1 MPLTQFL
8 LPMNQLEQ
16 VMPPA
21 LLRAVGFTLLH
32 SLWQGVALALVV
44 ALLLRLLQRQA
55 ALVRYRL
62 AAVALLTLGGLA
74 VVTFSY
80 YYVQE
85 PTPVA
90 ASQPA
95 VVVPSTYPAP
105 LVITSKTAAVLS
117 ANPTTAWRPLLAAT
131 TSYLERHLGVLVGLW
146 LLGFV
151 VMTVR
156 LLAAFAY
163 VRRLRGQQV
172 SAVPVAWQQ
181 CLARLVA
188 RTGLHLRV
196 QLLASSLVP
205 SPLVIG
211 HLKPVILLPLGVLN
225 GLAPAEAEM
234 ILAHELAHIMRKDY
248 LFNFVQAVAEVVFF
262 YHPAVWFL
270 SAVLHTERENCC
282 DDLATQLGGSPRQ
295 LAHALASLAE
305 LTYFAPAPR
314 LALALA
320 GHGDSLLSRIQ
331 RLARPR
337 PARATG
343 LWPASCALLGVGL
356 LLGGL
361 LLAARA
367 ATPPHKHLTATRTRR
382 ATTRKSRP
390 DTALRTGRPPLAAS
404 DEALQGVFQTH
415 LLAEGLLP
423 AAANYT
429 LSLTATQFAINH
441 VRQSATVAARYQR
454 LYEAATGY
462 RMTAT
467 TQYYTANEVVDQ
479 VGDTPPLAV
488 HRPLP
493 LPGPAAGAEADS
505 TGSSQLALLQQL
517 RRDGLVG
524 PFTQHFTVEVTKA
537 GVFLVNGQPQP
548 ASLLATYRPLFHL
561 PARTAGGTTTI
572 KLSVR

>member
-1 MPLTQFL
+1 
-8 LPMNQLEQ
+8 MNQLENL
-16 VMPPA
+16 MPPA

-32 SLWQGVALALVV
+32 SLWQGVVLALVV
-44 ALLLRLLQRQA
+44 AVLLKLLQRQA
-55 ALVRYRL
+55 AVVRYRL
-62 AAVALLTLGGLA
+62 AAIALLTLVGLA
-74 VVTFSY
+74 AVTFGY
-80 YYVQE
+80 YYGQT
-85 PTPVA
+85 PLPVA
-90 ASQPA
+90 ASPHV
-95 VVVPSTYPAP
+95 VVVPSSYPAP
-105 LVITSKTAAVLS
+105 LVLTPKTVAVLS
-117 ANPTTAWRPLLAAT
+117 ATPATAWRLLLVAT
-131 TSYLERHLGVLVGLW
+131 TSYLEQHLAVLVGLW

-151 VMTVR
+151 AMAVR

-181 CLARLVA
+181 CLVQLMERA
-188 RTGLHLRV
+188 GLRLRV
-196 QLLASSLVP
+196 ELLASALVP

-211 HLKPVILLPLGVLN
+211 HLKPVILLPLGVLS
-225 GLAPAEAEM
+225 GLAPAELEM

-248 LFNFVQAVAEVVFF
+248 LFNFVQAVAEVLFF

-320 GHGDSLLSRIQ
+320 GRGDSLLSRVQ

-356 LLGGL
+356 LLGGIL
-361 LLAARA
+361 FAARA
-367 ATPPHKHLTATRTRR
+367 ATPHHKHLTATRTRR
-382 ATTRKSRP
+382 AATRKSRP
-390 DTALRTGRPPLAAS
+390 DEAPRTGRPPLATS
-404 DEALQGVFQTH
+404 DDALQGLFQQH
-415 LLAEGLLP
+415 LLAESLLP

-429 LSLTATQFAINH
+429 LLLTATQFAINN
-441 VRQSATVAARYQR
+441 VVQPAAVTARYQR

-462 RMTAT
+462 RLTAT
-467 TQYYTANEVVDQ
+467 TTYYTANEVVDQ
-479 VGDTPPLAV
+479 ISDTPPPVA

-493 LPGPAAGAEADS
+493 LPNLAASTETDS
-505 TGSSQLALLQQL
+505 AATTQLALLQQL
-517 RRDGLVG
+517 RRDGLVA
-524 PFTQHFTVEVTKA
+524 PFAQQFSLEVTKT
-537 GVFLVNGQPQP
+537 GVFLVNSQPQP
-548 ASLLATYRPLFHL
+548 ASLLATYRPLLHL
-561 PARTAGGTTTI
+561 PASTAGRTTTI

>member
-1 MPLTQFL
+1 MS
-8 LPMNQLEQ
+8 QLEQ
-16 VMPPA
+16 WMPPA
-21 LLRAVGFTLLH
+21 LLRAVGFALLH

-44 ALLLRLLQRQA
+44 AVLLRLLQRQA
-55 ALVRYRL
+55 AVVRYRL
-62 AAVALLTLGGLA
+62 AAVALLTLVGLA
-74 VVTFSY
+74 LVTFSY
-80 YYVQE
+80 YYGQQ
-85 PTPVA
+85 PAPVA
-90 ASQPA
+90 ATRVA
-95 VVVPSTYPAP
+95 VVVPSAYPAP
-105 LVITSKTAAVLS
+105 LVITPKTAAVLS
-117 ANPTTAWRPLLAAT
+117 ANPATAWPPLLAAAT
-131 TSYLERHLGVLVGLW
+131 GYLEQHLAVLVGLW
-146 LLGFV
+146 LLGLV
-151 VMTVR
+151 VMLVR

-163 VRRLRGQQV
+163 VRRLRDQQV

-188 RTGLHLRV
+188 RAGLRLQV
-196 QLLASSLVP
+196 QLLASALVP

-211 HLKPVILLPLGVLN
+211 HLKPVILLPLGVLS
-225 GLAPAEAEM
+225 GLAPAELEM

-320 GHGDSLLSRIQ
+320 GRGDSLLSRVQ

-337 PARATG
+337 PARTTG

-361 LLAARA
+361 LVAARA
-367 ATPPHKHLTATRTRR
+367 ATPHHKHLTPHHKHLTATRTRR
-382 ATTRKSRP
+382 AATRKSRP
-390 DTALRTGRPPLAAS
+390 DDALRTGQPPLAAS
-404 DEALQGVFQTH
+404 DDALQGFFQKQ

-429 LSLTATQFAINH
+429 LSLTATQFLINN
-441 VRQSATVAARYQR
+441 VGQPAAVTARYQR

-462 RMTAT
+462 RMTPT
-467 TQYYTANEVVDQ
+467 TTYYTANEVVDQ
-479 VGDTPPLAV
+479 VGDLPPPVV

-493 LPGPAAGAEADS
+493 LPPDATAKADLAGAA
-505 TGSSQLALLQQL
+505 QLALLQQL
-517 RRDGLVG
+517 RHDGLVA
-524 PFTQHFTVEVTKA
+524 PFAQQFTVEVTKA

-548 ASLLATYRPLFHL
+548 ASLLATYRPLLHM
-561 PARTAGGTTTI
+561 PASTAGRTTTI

>member
-1 MPLTQFL
+1 
-8 LPMNQLEQ
+8 MNQLEQ
-16 VMPPA
+16 LMPPA
-21 LLRAVGFTLLH
+21 LLRAVGFMLLH
-32 SLWQGVALALVV
+32 SLWQGVALALAV

-62 AAVALLTLGGLA
+62 AAIALLTLVGLA
-74 VVTFSY
+74 VVTFGY

-85 PTPVA
+85 PAPVA

-95 VVVPSTYPAP
+95 VVVPAAYPTP
-105 LVITSKTAAVLS
+105 LVTTPETAAIS

-131 TSYLERHLGVLVGLW
+131 TSYLERHLVVLVGLW

-151 VMTVR
+151 VMAVR

-188 RTGLHLRV
+188 RAGLRRRV
-196 QLLASSLVP
+196 QLLASSLVS

-225 GLAPAEAEM
+225 GLTPAELEM

-248 LFNFVQAVAEVVFF
+248 LFNFGQAVAEVIFF
-262 YHPAVWFL
+262 YHPGVWFL

-320 GHGDSLLSRIQ
+320 GHGDSLLSRVQ

-361 LLAARA
+361 LVAARA
-367 ATPPHKHLTATRTRR
+367 ATPHHKHLTATRIRR

-390 DTALRTGRPPLAAS
+390 ATALRTGQPPLAAS

-493 LPGPAAGAEADS
+493 LPGPAAGAEGDS
-505 TGSSQLALLQQL
+505 AGSSQLALLQQL

-524 PFTQHFTVEVTKA
+524 PFTQQFTVEVTKA
-537 GVFLVNGQPQP
+537 GVLLVNGQPQP
-548 ASLLATYRPLFHL
+548 ASLLVTYRPLLHL

>member
-1 MPLTQFL
+1 
-8 LPMNQLEQ
+8 
-16 VMPPA
+16 
-21 LLRAVGFTLLH
+21 
-32 SLWQGVALALVV
+32 
-44 ALLLRLLQRQA
+44 
-55 ALVRYRL
+55 VRYRL
-62 AAVALLTLGGLA
+62 AAIALLTLVGLA
-74 VVTFSY
+74 VVTFGY
-80 YYVQE
+80 YYGQK
-85 PTPVA
+85 PALVA
-90 ASQPA
+90 TSPHV
-95 VVVPSTYPAP
+95 VVVPSAYPAP
-105 LVITSKTAAVLS
+105 LVITPKTVALLSTNPSAV
-117 ANPTTAWRPLLAAT
+117 WRPLLVAT
-131 TSYLERHLGVLVGLW
+131 TGYLERHLAVLVGLW

-151 VMTVR
+151 VMAVR

-181 CLARLVA
+181 CMERLVVRA
-188 RTGLHLRV
+188 GLRLRV
-196 QLLASSLVP
+196 QLLASALVP

-211 HLKPVILLPLGVLN
+211 HLKPVILLPMSVLSN
-225 GLAPAEAEM
+225 LAPAELEM

-248 LFNFVQAVAEVVFF
+248 LFNFVQAVAEVLFF

-320 GHGDSLLSRIQ
+320 GRSDSLLSRVQ

-343 LWPASCALLGVGL
+343 LWPASVALLGVGL

-361 LLAARA
+361 LFAARA
-367 ATPPHKHLTATRTRR
+367 ATSHHKHLTATRTRR
-382 ATTRKSRP
+382 AATRKSRP
-390 DTALRTGRPPLAAS
+390 DDAPRTGRLPLATS
-404 DEALQGVFQTH
+404 DDALQNLFQRQ

-429 LSLTATQFAINH
+429 LLLTATRFSINNI
-441 VRQSATVAARYQR
+441 VQPAAVTARYQR

-462 RMTAT
+462 RITAT
-467 TQYYTANEVVDQ
+467 TTYYTANEVVDQ
-479 VGDTPPLAV
+479 VGDVPLPVA
-488 HRPLP
+488 HHPLP
-493 LPGPAAGAEADS
+493 LPGKAASAETDS
-505 TGSSQLALLQQL
+505 AAATQLALLQQL
-517 RRDGLVG
+517 RHDGLVG
-524 PFTQHFTVEVTKA
+524 PFAQQFALEVTKA

-548 ASLLATYRPLFHL
+548 ASLLATYRPLLRL
-561 PARTAGGTTTI
+561 PASSAGRTTTI

>member
-1 MPLTQFL
+1 MS
-8 LPMNQLEQ
+8 QLEHL
-16 VMPPA
+16 MPPA

-32 SLWQGVALALVV
+32 SLWQGVALVLVV
-44 ALLLRLLQRQA
+44 AVLLRLLQRQA
-55 ALVRYRL
+55 AVVRYRL
-62 AAVALLTLGGLA
+62 AAIALLTLVGLA
-74 VVTFSY
+74 MVTFGY
-80 YYVQE
+80 YYGQE
-85 PTPVA
+85 PAPVV
-90 ASQPA
+90 ASQQA
-95 VVVPSTYPAP
+95 VVVPSAYPAP
-105 LVITSKTAAVLS
+105 LLITPRLVAAHSVNS
-117 ANPTTAWRPLLAAT
+117 LATWQFALVAT
-131 TSYLERHLGVLVGLW
+131 TGYLERHLAVLVGLW
-146 LLGFV
+146 LFGFA
-151 VMTVR
+151 VMAVR
-156 LLAAFAY
+156 LLSAFAY

-181 CLARLVA
+181 CMERLVA
-188 RTGLHLRV
+188 RAGLRFRV
-196 QLLASSLVP
+196 QLLASALVP

-211 HLKPVILLPLGVLN
+211 HLKPVILLPLGVLS
-225 GLAPAEAEM
+225 GLAPAELEM
-234 ILAHELAHIMRKDY
+234 ILAHELAHIIRKDY
-248 LFNFVQAVAEVVFF
+248 LFNFVQAVAEVLFF

-314 LALALA
+314 LALAFA
-320 GHGDSLLSRIQ
+320 GRSDSLLSRVQ

-343 LWPASCALLGVGL
+343 LWPASVALLGVGL

-361 LLAARA
+361 LFAARA
-367 ATPPHKHLTATRTRR
+367 ATPHRKHLTATRTRH

-390 DTALRTGRPPLAAS
+390 DDAFHTGRPPLATS
-404 DEALQGVFQTH
+404 DDALQSLFQRQ

-429 LSLTATQFAINH
+429 LLLTATQFSINN
-441 VRQSATVAARYQR
+441 VTQSATIAARYQR

-462 RMTAT
+462 RLTPT
-467 TQYYTANEVVDQ
+467 TTYYTANEVVDQ
-479 VGDTPPLAV
+479 IGDTPLPVV

-493 LPGPAAGAEADS
+493 PLGPTAAADS
-505 TGSSQLALLQQL
+505 DASTQLALLQQL
-517 RRDGLVG
+517 RRDGLIR
-524 PFTQHFTVEVTKA
+524 PFAQQFALEVTKA

-548 ASLLATYRPLFHL
+548 ASLLATYRPLLHL
-561 PARTAGGTTTI
+561 PASTAGRTTTI